1 MTIYNVWLAA
11 EQQDNTASAVLIMN
25 VQTLLSH
32 KHSLEYQQVQYLLHS
47 SECLCD
53 SSDVHTNRQGQIRPV
68 FIGSS

>member
-32 KHSLEYQQVQYLLHS
+32 KHSLECSKYWT
-47 SECLCD
+47 C
-53 SSDVHTNRQGQIRPV
+53 
-68 FIGSS
+68 